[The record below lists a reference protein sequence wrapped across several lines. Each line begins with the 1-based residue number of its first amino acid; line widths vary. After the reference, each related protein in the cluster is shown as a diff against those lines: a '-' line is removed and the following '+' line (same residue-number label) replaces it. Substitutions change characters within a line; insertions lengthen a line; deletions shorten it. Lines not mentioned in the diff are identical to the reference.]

1 VPASDLRAHEK
12 ALRKEGYEAIAG
24 VDEAGRGPLAGNVV
38 AACVILPAR
47 SHPRLKGLTDSKQLT
62 ATQRDR
68 YFEAI
73 HDLALAIGVGSASP
87 EEIDAV
93 NILNATFLAMRRAIA
108 QVESAQIVLVDGN
121 RPIKGLELPQRTLV
135 KGDSLSLCIAA
146 ASVVAK
152 VTRDRQCLAL
162 HERHPA
168 YGFDRH
174 KGYGTAVHYAAIA
187 EHGLLPEHRRSFL
200 KGH

>member
-1 VPASDLRAHEK
+1 VATPDLRAYER

-24 VDEAGRGPLAGNVV
+24 VDEAGRGPLAGAVV
-38 AACVILPAR
+38 AACVIMPAR

-62 ATQRDR
+62 ALQRDR
-68 YFEAI
+68 FFDAI
-73 HDLALAIGVGSASP
+73 HDLALAVGVGSASCA
-87 EEIDAV
+87 EIDEV

-108 QVESAQIVLVDGN
+108 QVDGAQIVLVDGN
-121 RPIKGLELPQRTLV
+121 RAIKGLDLPQRTLV
-135 KGDSLSLCIAA
+135 KGDSLSVSIAA

-152 VTRDRQCLAL
+152 VTRDRQCLEL
-162 HERHPA
+162 HERYPA

-174 KGYGTAVHYAAIA
+174 KGYGTAAHYAAIA
-187 EHGLLPEHRRSFL
+187 EHGLTPHHRRSFL